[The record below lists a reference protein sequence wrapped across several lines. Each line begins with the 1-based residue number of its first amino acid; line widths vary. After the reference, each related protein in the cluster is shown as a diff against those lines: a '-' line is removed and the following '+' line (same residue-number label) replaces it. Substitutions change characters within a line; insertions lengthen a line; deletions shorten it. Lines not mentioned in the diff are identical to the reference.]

1 MHPVTSQ
8 YDGHYNIVNTNC
20 YYLAP
25 SLRMEVP
32 GGGVKNTQL
41 HFRKSLATQLFASMA
56 AATAAVVAAIKS
68 HEGGIS
74 WCYCFHFG

>member
-20 YYLAP
+20 YYLAG
-25 SLRMEVP
+25 SLRREVR
-32 GGGVKNTQL
+32 GAGVKNTQL
-41 HFRKSLATQLFASMA
+41 HLRKTLATQLFAPMA
-56 AATAAVVAAIKS
+56 VATAAVVAAIRS

-74 WCYCFHFG
+74 RCPCFHFS

>member
-20 YYLAP
+20 YYLAG
-25 SLRMEVP
+25 SLRREVR
-32 GGGVKNTQL
+32 GGGVKTTQL
-41 HFRKSLATQLFASMA
+41 HFRKTLATQLFASMA
-56 AATAAVVAAIKS
+56 AAAAVVAAIKS

-74 WCYCFHFG
+74 WCPCFHFG